1 MPYTCN
7 TCGEEF
13 ENRSL
18 LGKHIHKEHPKPKK
32 VSVENYGEVPDNSIE
47 IASDDVKKVI
57 IPIEA
62 AEELQWI
69 ANGCPARLSVFGYKR
84 PEGFVVEDV
93 RYKP

>member
-7 TCGEEF
+7 KCGEEF

-18 LGKHIHKEHPKPKK
+18 LGKHIHKEHKAKIDN
-32 VSVENYGEVPDNSIE
+32 VGEFGEVEKKEIE
-47 IASDDVKKVI
+47 IAPDDVKKVV

-69 ANGCPARLSVFGYKR
+69 AIGCPARLQVFGYR
-84 PEGFVVEDV
+84 REEGFVVEDV